1 MLVTAPQASPG
12 MHSSMDPRLSGPPN
26 HRSGSPV
33 GLTSCLITL
42 GNSSRPVPVTWADQ
56 GENTLVNMYQGR
68 REFPETYQ
76 QQLGT
81 GVKWAT
87 FL

>member
-1 MLVTAPQASPG
+1 M
-12 MHSSMDPRLSGPPN
+12 
-26 HRSGSPV
+26 
-33 GLTSCLITL
+33 GLTCCLIML
-42 GNSSRPVPVTWADQ
+42 GNPSRPVLVTWADQ

-68 REFPETYQ
+68 REFPETSQ

-81 GVKWAT
+81 GVKWAI

>member
-1 MLVTAPQASPG
+1 M
-12 MHSSMDPRLSGPPN
+12 
-26 HRSGSPV
+26 

-42 GNSSRPVPVTWADQ
+42 GNSSRSVPVTWADQ

-81 GVKWAT
+81 GVKWAV